1 MLLSRLTIALVTEL
15 PIEEISSV
23 PTLLFK
29 LETSLPDFETS
40 LFNFDTSLLNPDT
53 SFFIL
58 DTLLFKL
65 ETLLFKLETSLLNPE
80 TSLLNFDSRVLIFL
94 LISCLSLLMLLSR
107 FTIAFVTLSPM
118 LSILSFP
125 IVSSSLLT
133 LDEDPASTLSILFF
147 NHSIEPV
154 ILLSLPIVLR
164 ISSLPIVDAT
174 LNVEPF
180 FKPAMI
186 RFDFSNTTSVST
198 LTFDDKEL
206 ALE

>member
-23 PTLLFK
+23 PILLFK
-29 LETSLPDFETS
+29 LETSSFKL
-40 LFNFDTSLLNPDT
+40 DTS
-53 SFFIL
+53 S
-58 DTLLFKL
+58 
-65 ETLLFKLETSLLNPE
+65 FKLETSLPNFE
-80 TSLLNFDSRVLIFL
+80 TSLFNFDSRVLIFL
-94 LISCLSLLMLLSR
+94 LISCLSLLILLSR

-174 LNVEPF
+174 LNVVFF

>member
-15 PIEEISSV
+15 PMEEISSV

-29 LETSLPDFETS
+29 LETSLFNFETS
-40 LFNFDTSLLNPDT
+40 LFNFETSLPN
-53 SFFIL
+53 F
-58 DTLLFKL
+58 
-65 ETLLFKLETSLLNPE
+65 ETLLFKLETSLPKPD

-94 LISCLSLLMLLSR
+94 LISCLSLLILLSR

-174 LNVEPF
+174 LNVVFF
-180 FKPAMI
+180 FKPAII

>member
-15 PIEEISSV
+15 PMEEISSV

-29 LETSLPDFETS
+29 LETSLFNFETS
-40 LFNFDTSLLNPDT
+40 LFNFETSLPN
-53 SFFIL
+53 F
-58 DTLLFKL
+58 
-65 ETLLFKLETSLLNPE
+65 ETLLFKLETSLPKPD

-94 LISCLSLLMLLSR
+94 LISCLSLLILLSR

-154 ILLSLPIVLR
+154 ILLSLPMVLR

>member
-1 MLLSRLTIALVTEL
+1 
-15 PIEEISSV
+15 
-23 PTLLFK
+23 
-29 LETSLPDFETS
+29 
-40 LFNFDTSLLNPDT
+40 
-53 SFFIL
+53 
-58 DTLLFKL
+58 
-65 ETLLFKLETSLLNPE
+65 
-80 TSLLNFDSRVLIFL
+80 
-94 LISCLSLLMLLSR
+94 MLLSR